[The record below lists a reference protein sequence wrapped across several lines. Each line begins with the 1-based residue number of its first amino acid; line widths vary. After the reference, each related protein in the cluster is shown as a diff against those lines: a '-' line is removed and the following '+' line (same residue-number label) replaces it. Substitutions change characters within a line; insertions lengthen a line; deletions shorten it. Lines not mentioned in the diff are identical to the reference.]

1 MSQNSQAIEVEVVA
15 IDGAA
20 PVVRNPEFSRTP
32 PPRQNW
38 RGRTLRLD
46 GYWWPLWVLL
56 GAVAVVLLMTVG
68 LVVGTIYV
76 VFRILRGLIRAVIR

>member
-20 PVVRNPEFSRTP
+20 PVVRNPESTQGP
-32 PPRQNW
+32 PPWQNW

-56 GAVAVVLLMTVG
+56 GAIALLLLMTVG

-76 VFRILRGLIRAVIR
+76 VFRILRGLVRAVIR